1 MNNKDIPE
9 GFIPFVTI
17 GELDGYLM
25 VYTAESH
32 ENTVDIIQRT
42 LDVMTD
48 SDENQEMTLQ

>member
-1 MNNKDIPE
+1 MNKPDIPAN
-9 GFIPFVTI
+9 FIPLVTI

-48 SDENQEMTLQ
+48 SDKNQEMTLQ

>member
-1 MNNKDIPE
+1 MNKSDIPQA
-9 GFIPFVTI
+9 FIPLVTI

-42 LDVMTD
+42 LDVMTG

>member
-1 MNNKDIPE
+1 MNKPDIPE
-9 GFIPFVTI
+9 GFIPLVTI

-32 ENTVDIIQRT
+32 ENTIDIIQRT